1 MLIEIEHVSF
11 EFQVELEYETLDFL
25 LCSLKDIEMEDSK
38 CKNQM
43 HEEEGA
49 LTTTSWSLHKPKSI
63 LSTLGNTMSL
73 WIRLG
78 LGLLFLLKIKGCEF
92 AAVGRF
98 GFRAGR
104 GIWIR
109 VGSLFLPCFGFVW
122 VLGLWDLC
130 CCVSFYL
137 THFNMELECEILDF
151 QLKLDFSWLDFKE
164 QNRV

>member
-25 LCSLKDIEMEDSK
+25 LCTLKDIEMEDSK

-49 LTTTSWSLHKPKSI
+49 LATTSWSLHKPKSI

-130 CCVSFYL
+130 CCVSFCL
-137 THFNMELECEILDF
+137 THFNMELECF
-151 QLKLDFSWLDFKE
+151 TLKYE
-164 QNRV
+164 TQV

>member
-1 MLIEIEHVSF
+1 
-11 EFQVELEYETLDFL
+11 
-25 LCSLKDIEMEDSK
+25 MEDSK

-49 LTTTSWSLHKPKSI
+49 LATTSWSLHKPKSI